1 MQVLRRR
8 RDAGNN
14 RSGAALVETAIVLPI
29 FFMVVLGVIEFGRA
43 MMVAQLLNNGAREAA
58 RLAIMDGSTNTQVD
72 AAVRNFVSSAVGVD
86 PAKLTVTI
94 TVTPATGNPDPA
106 NDVSLA
112 RRRDLC
118 HVLVKVS
125 FSEIDYIPGKYLQSS
140 QLTGQAA
147 MRHE

>member
-8 RDAGNN
+8 RAAGDN
-14 RSGAALVETAIVLPI
+14 RSGAALVETALVLPI
-29 FFMVVLGVIEFGRA
+29 FFMVVLGIIEFGRA

-58 RLAIMDGSTNTQVD
+58 RLAIMDGSTNAQVD
-72 AAVRNFVSSAVGVD
+72 ASVRGFVSSAAGVD

-94 TVTPATGNPDPA
+94 TVTPATGNPDPG

-118 HVLVKVS
+118 EVQVKVS
-125 FSEIDYIPGKYLQSS
+125 FSEVDYIPSKFLATS